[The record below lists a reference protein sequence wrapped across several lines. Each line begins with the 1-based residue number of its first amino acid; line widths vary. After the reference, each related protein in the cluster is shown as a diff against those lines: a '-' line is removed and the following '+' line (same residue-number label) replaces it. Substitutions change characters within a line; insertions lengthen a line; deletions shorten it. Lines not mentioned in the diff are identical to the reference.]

1 MSETIEKNDKL
12 SEKNNVNEENVQ
24 KQDEPQKERKSY
36 ESSKYSH
43 TQP

>member
-1 MSETIEKNDKL
+1 MSETKEKNDKL
-12 SEKNNVNEENVQ
+12 SEENNINEENTQ
-24 KQDEPQKERKSY
+24 KQDETPKDHNTY

>member
-12 SEKNNVNEENVQ
+12 SEENNVNEENVQ
-24 KQDEPQKERKSY
+24 KQDEPQNERKSY

>member
-12 SEKNNVNEENVQ
+12 SEENNINEVNDK

>member
-12 SEKNNVNEENVQ
+12 SEENNVNEENVQ
-24 KQDEPQKERKSY
+24 KQDEPKKVRKSY

>member
-1 MSETIEKNDKL
+1 MSETLEKNDQL
-12 SEKNNVNEENVQ
+12 SDENNINKGNALN
-24 KQDEPQKERKSY
+24 QDEAPKDHKSY

>member
-12 SEKNNVNEENVQ
+12 SEENNVNKENVQ
-24 KQDEPQKERKSY
+24 KQDEPQKEHKSY